1 LISWRSRHKEQQVS
15 TQEEELE
22 TLKRFFKDYGLPI
35 VVGLVLAI
43 AVVAG
48 WKVWQKTRLDNAT
61 QAATVF
67 REMMS
72 AVQRSQ
78 LNPEDKAANTEVQ
91 RLGKALKEDH
101 AKTPFALNA
110 GMLLAR
116 QAADRGDYK
125 EAEKQ
130 LRWALEQK
138 PGEAERIL
146 VTSRLA
152 RVLAAQAQYEPAL
165 ALLNKEEDKGFRPT
179 LEELKGDIY
188 QAQGK
193 LPEAR
198 KAYEAAALALQERD
212 ERRPLLELKMAD
224 VGLAPLEPK
233 KKDEAAKQDDKSGQE
248 SKSS

>member
-1 LISWRSRHKEQQVS
+1 MS

-22 TLKRFFKDYGLPI
+22 SLKRFLKDYGMPI
-35 VVGLVLAI
+35 VIGLALAI

-48 WKVWQKTRLDNAT
+48 WKLWQKTRLDNAT

-78 LNPEDKAANTEVQ
+78 LNPEDRAANTEVQ

-116 QAADRGDYK
+116 QAADRGDFK

-138 PGEAERIL
+138 PGEAERLL
-146 VTSRLA
+146 VTTRLA
-152 RVLAAQAQYEPAL
+152 RVLAAQKQYDAAL
-165 ALLNKEEDKGFRPT
+165 ALLNKEDDKGFRPT
-179 LEELKGDIY
+179 IEELKGDIY

-233 KKDEAAKQDDKSGQE
+233 KDGKEGDKAGQE